1 MILSFNSKGF
11 KSRQK
16 SYNKFSAYIFDK
28 ICVIL
33 FTFPSSAT
41 TNNPNVHL
49 YSISIMF
56 FISCFLDFMMSVF
69 GDSQRTLHDTFMQ
82 TYGHLYEKNSDL
94 FEDFFKELRRYYE
107 RGNDNLFEITNK
119 LFSKLYKRMFQ
130 VSSYA

>member
-1 MILSFNSKGF
+1 M
-11 KSRQK
+11 
-16 SYNKFSAYIFDK
+16 
-28 ICVIL
+28 

-41 TNNPNVHL
+41 NTATHINKYFSFH
-49 YSISIMF
+49 
-56 FISCFLDFMMSVF
+56 FLDFMLSIF

-119 LFSKLYKRMFQ
+119 LFSKLYQRMFQ
-130 VSSYA
+130 VSFILSSSQYFIDNNEFAIFLYLTKISKNIK

>member
-1 MILSFNSKGF
+1 
-11 KSRQK
+11 
-16 SYNKFSAYIFDK
+16 
-28 ICVIL
+28 
-33 FTFPSSAT
+33 
-41 TNNPNVHL
+41 
-49 YSISIMF
+49 
-56 FISCFLDFMMSVF
+56 MMSVF

-130 VSSYA
+130 VSFCVLKEIPNQIQLTRIHDVQINRIL

>member
-1 MILSFNSKGF
+1 M
-11 KSRQK
+11 
-16 SYNKFSAYIFDK
+16 
-28 ICVIL
+28 

-41 TNNPNVHL
+41 NTATHINKYFSFH
-49 YSISIMF
+49 
-56 FISCFLDFMMSVF
+56 FLDFMLSIF

-119 LFSKLYKRMFQ
+119 LFSKLYQRMFQ
-130 VSSYA
+130 VSFYYFESVICLDVLSFVYYYR